1 MKNRFLRLGM
11 AAVALSFALVGC
23 QTTKQVAPKTAQQ
36 QAGQAQ
42 ATTGTLS
49 VTPESAGF
57 SPKGEP
63 AAINLALSYGA
74 NESVKTWKLEFLDSS
89 QRAQKTFNGDG
100 SNLPA
105 AVSWDG
111 KNDSGSFAPEGTY
124 TARLSVDYGGAFK
137 PGTATSA
144 PFVLDITPPAGSVT
158 LSDPLFSPIEGSPTI
173 TLTVDASS
181 SIAKIDSWKMEID
194 DPEDHPFQTFEAKW
208 PTKTAVWNGKGL
220 NGDLV
225 VSAEDYP
232 VLVKVRD
239 EYGNVGELKS
249 VVPVDILVEKTPTG
263 YRIVSSR
270 IFFKPYTADYQ
281 DVRPDL
287 AAQNMR
293 RLDDMAAK
301 LKRFPAYTIKLVGH
315 AVMIHWDDK
324 ALGEIEQRDVL
335 LPLSKAR
342 AEAVL
347 DALIQRGLKAATF
360 ITEGVGA
367 SDQLVPD
374 SDLENRW
381 KNRRVAFFIEK

>member
-1 MKNRFLRLGM
+1 
-11 AAVALSFALVGC
+11 
-23 QTTKQVAPKTAQQ
+23 
-36 QAGQAQ
+36 
-42 ATTGTLS
+42 
-49 VTPESAGF
+49 
-57 SPKGEP
+57 
-63 AAINLALSYGA
+63 
-74 NESVKTWKLEFLDSS
+74 
-89 QRAQKTFNGDG
+89 
-100 SNLPA
+100 
-105 AVSWDG
+105 
-111 KNDSGSFAPEGTY
+111 
-124 TARLSVDYGGAFK
+124 
-137 PGTATSA
+137 
-144 PFVLDITPPAGSVT
+144 
-158 LSDPLFSPIEGSPTI
+158 
-173 TLTVDASS
+173 
-181 SIAKIDSWKMEID
+181 MEID

-287 AAQNMR
+287 AAHNMR

-335 LPLSKAR
+335 LPSFEGPCRGSAGCADPKGLESRHVHHGGSRRIRPAG
-342 AEAVL
+342 AG
-347 DALIQRGLKAATF
+347 QR
-360 ITEGVGA
+360 
-367 SDQLVPD
+367 P
-374 SDLENRW
+374 
-381 KNRRVAFFIEK
+381 